1 MHPEHFLPVRSHPR
15 TGQDPAVGSPSHRTP
30 FAEAV
35 NDFAG
40 ALADPE
46 LPLPRLLSTA
56 YAFGAACAADARPP
70 EYCVRKAKEM
80 VARVFPWRDSRS
92 RSAARAQVE
101 QATITAAIHGYYG
114 RSST

>member
-1 MHPEHFLPVRSHPR
+1 M
-15 TGQDPAVGSPSHRTP
+15 GSPSERTA

-35 NDFAG
+35 DAFAG

-46 LPLPRLLSTA
+46 LPLPRLLRSA
-56 YAFGAACAADARPP
+56 YAFGAACEADARPP

-80 VARVFPWRDSRS
+80 VARALPWRDSRS
-92 RSAARAQVE
+92 RSAARAQME
-101 QATITAAIHGYYG
+101 AATVTAAIHGYYG